1 MLEAPEPRV
10 MEEPGSRVSLE
21 MTYWDW
27 VFGVMVAEP
36 MVSRAGALAGG
47 VGRVRGE
54 VGVVTGGEGV
64 STGGALDLG
73 RSVGAVFSVC
83 MGDWVLFT
91 GASVGAGPSSD
102 SVDVE
107 VFFIYNA
114 VCNAIAPFA
123 LSISRT

>member
-10 MEEPGSRVSLE
+10 MEEPGSRVWLE

-54 VGVVTGGEGV
+54 VGFVTGGEGV

-73 RSVGAVFSVC
+73 MSVGAVFSVC
-83 MGDWVLFT
+83 MGDCVFT

-102 SVDVE
+102 SIDVE
-107 VFFIYNA
+107 VFVIYNA
-114 VCNAIAPFA
+114 VCNAIAG
-123 LSISRT
+123 LCTSRT